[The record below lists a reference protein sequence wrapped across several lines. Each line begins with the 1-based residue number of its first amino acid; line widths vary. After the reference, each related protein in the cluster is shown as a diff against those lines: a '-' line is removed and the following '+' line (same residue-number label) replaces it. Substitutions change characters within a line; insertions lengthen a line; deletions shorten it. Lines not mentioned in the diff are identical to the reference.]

1 MMNVNLDKFTDKGQY
16 KVPEG
21 YFDTLA
27 DRIMANIPEAPI
39 QEEKKKKS
47 AKIIS
52 LNTRVKIAVAAAI
65 AGVLISSITIRLYQ
79 QDKKLADVNDAKT
92 EMATTPETYG
102 EEYVNDY
109 IDYAM
114 VDEDDIYKYLSEN

>member
-1 MMNVNLDKFTDKGQY
+1 MMNVNLDKFTDKDQY
-16 KVPEG
+16 KVPAG

-27 DRIMANIPEAPI
+27 DRIMANIPEAPK
-39 QEEKKKKS
+39 QEEKKKS

-65 AGVLISSITIRLYQ
+65 VGALISSITIRLYQ
-79 QDKKLADVNDAKT
+79 QDKKLANVKPKT
-92 EMATTPETYG
+92 EMTTNSETYG
-102 EEYVNDY
+102 EEYINDY

>member
-27 DRIMANIPEAPI
+27 DRIMTNIPETPK
-39 QEEKKKKS
+39 QEEKKKS

-65 AGVLISSITIRLYQ
+65 AGALISSVTIRLYQ
-79 QDKKLADVNDAKT
+79 QETKLAEVNTKT
-92 EMATTPETYG
+92 EMTNNSETYG

-109 IDYAM
+109 LDYAM

>member
-1 MMNVNLDKFTDKGQY
+1 MINVNLDKFTDKGQY

-27 DRIMANIPEAPI
+27 DRIMANIPEAKP
-39 QEEKKKKS
+39 EKKK

-52 LNTRVKIAVAAAI
+52 IFKIKYAIAAAI
-65 AGVLISSITIRLYQ
+65 VAAVIGSATIHLYQ
-79 QDKKLADVNDAKT
+79 QDTKLADLNKKT
-92 EMATTPETYG
+92 EITTSSETYG
-102 EEYVNDY
+102 EEYVDDY

-114 VDEDDIYKYLSEN
+114 VDGDDIYKYLSEN

>member
-27 DRIMANIPEAPI
+27 DRIMANIPEAPK
-39 QEEKKKKS
+39 QEEKQKKS

-65 AGVLISSITIRLYQ
+65 AGALISSITIRLYQ
-79 QDKKLADVNDAKT
+79 QDKKLADVNEAKT
-92 EMATTPETYG
+92 EMTLQSTSFP
-102 EEYVNDY
+102 V
-109 IDYAM
+109 
-114 VDEDDIYKYLSEN
+114 

>member
-1 MMNVNLDKFTDKGQY
+1 MRNVNLDKFTDKGQY

-27 DRIMANIPEAPI
+27 DRIMANIPEAPK
-39 QEEKKKKS
+39 QGEKKKS

-65 AGVLISSITIRLYQ
+65 AGALISSVTIRLYQ
-79 QDKKLADVNDAKT
+79 QDKKLANVEAKT
-92 EMATTPETYG
+92 EMTTTPETYG

>member
-27 DRIMANIPEAPI
+27 DRIMANIPETPK
-39 QEEKKKKS
+39 QEEKKKS

-65 AGVLISSITIRLYQ
+65 AGALISSVTIRLYQ
-79 QDKKLADVNDAKT
+79 IGRAHV
-92 EMATTPETYG
+92 
-102 EEYVNDY
+102 
-109 IDYAM
+109 
-114 VDEDDIYKYLSEN
+114 

>member
-27 DRIMANIPEAPI
+27 DRIMANIPEAPK
-39 QEEKKKKS
+39 QEEKKKS

-65 AGVLISSITIRLYQ
+65 VGALISSITIRLYQ
-79 QDKKLADVNDAKT
+79 QDKKLANVEPKT
-92 EMATTPETYG
+92 EMTTNSETYG
-102 EEYVNDY
+102 EEYINDY

>member
-39 QEEKKKKS
+39 QEKKQKKS

-52 LNTRVKIAVAAAI
+52 LNTKVKIAVAAAI
-65 AGVLISSITIRLYQ
+65 AGALISSVTIRLYQ
-79 QDKKLADVNDAKT
+79 QDKKLADVNTKT
-92 EMATTPETYG
+92 EMTTTPETYG

>member
-39 QEEKKKKS
+39 QEKKQKKS

-65 AGVLISSITIRLYQ
+65 AGALISSITIRLYQ
-79 QDKKLADVNDAKT
+79 QDKKLVDVNTKT
-92 EMATTPETYG
+92 EMTTTPETYG

>member
-39 QEEKKKKS
+39 QEKKQKKS

-65 AGVLISSITIRLYQ
+65 AGALISSITVRLYQ
-79 QDKKLADVNDAKT
+79 QDKKLADVNTKT
-92 EMATTPETYG
+92 EMTTNSETYG

>member
-27 DRIMANIPEAPI
+27 DRIMANIPETRP
-39 QEEKKKKS
+39 EKKE

-52 LNTRVKIAVAAAI
+52 IFKIKYAIAASFVAAIIGGA
-65 AGVLISSITIRLYQ
+65 AYQFNKENDNISEA
-79 QDKKLADVNDAKT
+79 LAN
-92 EMATTPETYG
+92 TPASYG
-102 EEYVNDY
+102 EDYVNDY

>member
-27 DRIMANIPEAPI
+27 DRIMANIPETPK
-39 QEEKKKKS
+39 QEEEKKKS

-65 AGVLISSITIRLYQ
+65 VGALISSVTIRLYQ
-79 QDKKLADVNDAKT
+79 QETKLAEVNTKT
-92 EMATTPETYG
+92 EMTNNSETYG

-109 IDYAM
+109 LDYAM

>member
-27 DRIMANIPEAPI
+27 DRIMANIPETTK
-39 QEEKKKKS
+39 QEEKKKS

-65 AGVLISSITIRLYQ
+65 AGALISSVTIRLYQ
-79 QDKKLADVNDAKT
+79 QETKLAEVNTKT
-92 EMATTPETYG
+92 EMTNNSETYG

-109 IDYAM
+109 LDYAM